1 MREYGIRLKVYQR
14 SRRGTVATNYTAMI
28 YEVGTASLLIRFL
41 IGASVSRLDVS
52 GGASRFGFSAGIHQ
66 DLSISKVSSLC
77 GVLYTINIYWR
88 PHTYSLQ
95 NSERWD
101 KVLQGGTKEVP
112 GFVYS
117 SSIHQ
122 PWIRDSKYAAEA
134 WRFSASS

>member
-1 MREYGIRLKVYQR
+1 
-14 SRRGTVATNYTAMI
+14 MI

-41 IGASVSRLDVS
+41 VGASVSRLDVS
-52 GGASRFGFSAGIHQ
+52 GGASFSAEIHQ

-88 PHTYSLQ
+88 PHNYSLQ
-95 NSERWD
+95 NSEKWD
-101 KVLQGGTKEVP
+101 KILQGGTKEVP
-112 GFVYS
+112 GFFYS